1 MAPAKTRAFLLA
13 SALALLLS
21 ARRSSGKLATFS
33 NVKPRTDSATGKI
46 LELGDGSIAKF
57 GDRFAKALHIEQ
69 HPDQDVHVAPVCQ
82 SV

>member
-46 LELGDGSIAKF
+46 LELGDGSTAKF
-57 GDRFAKALHIEQ
+57 GDRF
-69 HPDQDVHVAPVCQ
+69 Q
-82 SV
+82 SIAH